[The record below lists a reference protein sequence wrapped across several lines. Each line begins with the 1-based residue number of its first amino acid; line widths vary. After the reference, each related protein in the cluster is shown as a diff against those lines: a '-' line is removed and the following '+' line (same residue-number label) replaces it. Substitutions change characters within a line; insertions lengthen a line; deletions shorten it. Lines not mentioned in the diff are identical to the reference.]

1 MGKQNKKEPLIKIN
15 PRQFAGKRNTNA
27 CGEELQS
34 FFACLAKSGQD
45 FDDKCIKERKALT
58 ACATAAAR
66 RPKVVNTINYH
77 LQRIS
82 RLMK

>member
-34 FFACLAKSGQD
+34 FFACLA
-45 FDDKCIKERKALT
+45 
-58 ACATAAAR
+58 
-66 RPKVVNTINYH
+66 V
-77 LQRIS
+77 RIILNQIS
-82 RLMK
+82 VFLFTFNRFTRYASSQFTEKWPGFR

>member
-1 MGKQNKKEPLIKIN
+1 MDMDE
-15 PRQFAGKRNTNA
+15 
-27 CGEELQS
+27 
-34 FFACLAKSGQD
+34 
-45 FDDKCIKERKALT
+45 KCAMERRALT